1 MLKSYSGH
9 RSKYKNMFLWLDQA
23 FTASDPALLAR
34 YRPSLRFLRKKHIL
48 ALRLKRYIDNI
59 VSLRALG
66 IVRAHIGTAC
76 GLFFTEQ
83 SEQTIR
89 KQTRTILAANGS
101 SVKEGIAGLLMNH
114 VLDALKEPT
123 LIEPQDNVY
132 ALRFESMKLI
142 AHVTLSH
149 ERVIRG
155 GHSHVS
161 MYADRPG
168 TVAAVCGTAT
178 LASYPGH
185 SQWHQTRDVGAV
197 VEQIGTY
204 RARIGDVSAVGPD
217 AATAQDR
224 AIAAS
229 RRIEVRVA

>member
-1 MLKSYSGH
+1 
-9 RSKYKNMFLWLDQA
+9 MFLWLDQA

-48 ALRLKRYIDNI
+48 TLRLKRYI
-59 VSLRALG
+59 
-66 IVRAHIGTAC
+66 
-76 GLFFTEQ
+76 E
-83 SEQTIR
+83 
-89 KQTRTILAANGS
+89 S

-168 TVAAVCGTAT
+168 TVAAVCGMAT